1 MNQYMYFHFLQL
13 FAEGGDTGVMA
24 SDAGVQGVKQE
35 GAEVIAQTLDTGE
48 QTREAEFQR
57 LIQEEYK
64 DLYDARVQDIVR
76 KRLKGQQETLAHYQ
90 SLMPALELLGEQYGV
105 DPGDVDALTDAIRS
119 QGEAPEQQAP
129 VSEMEIHQKAVQQ
142 YDRWIS
148 QAEEA
153 RKLYPDLHLEQEVRN
168 PKFARLLETGLSVEE
183 AYLLTHRHQILPAV
197 IRYSA
202 KTVEEKLANRIAAN
216 GARPAENGMDA
227 RSASVVKDDVSKMSR
242 AQREDLI
249 RRARQGEVI
258 RF

>member
-1 MNQYMYFHFLQL
+1 M
-13 FAEGGDTGVMA
+13 T
-24 SDAGVQGVKQE
+24 
-35 GAEVIAQTLDTGE
+35 
-48 QTREAEFQR
+48 
-57 LIQEEYK
+57 EE
-64 DLYDARVQDIVR
+64 
-76 KRLKGQQETLAHYQ
+76 
-90 SLMPALELLGEQYGV
+90 ELHHQ
-105 DPGDVDALTDAIRS
+105 A
-119 QGEAPEQQAP
+119 EQQY
-129 VSEMEIHQKAVQQ
+129 H
-142 YDRWIS
+142 RWIS

-153 RKLYPDLHLEQEVRN
+153 RKLYPDLQLEQEVRN

-183 AYLLTHRHQILPAV
+183 AYLLTHRHKILPAV